1 LKKACG
7 KKVSADAVS
16 AEHCYN
22 ENEDC
27 GEAVAQQ
34 ITVKYQTSSEDQETD
49 EDVMTE
55 CGRVTDQEYREIYCW
70 TMTLKA
76 VKAVLYLHYT

>member
-1 LKKACG
+1 MQVWDKIEKG
-7 KKVSADAVS
+7 TWQKDSADAVS

-34 ITVKYQTSSEDQETD
+34 ITVKHQKTSEDQETN
-49 EDVMTE
+49 EDD
-55 CGRVTDQEYREIYCW
+55 VTDQDARKFITGLC
-70 TMTLKA
+70 L
-76 VKAVLYLHYT
+76 